1 VVHVLR
7 LDAVRLETVM
17 EKATIKV
24 LLVEDDSPFVR
35 LLQHSL
41 AASTHFPDHPKFR
54 LRTAHQEMEQVN
66 HI

>member
-1 VVHVLR
+1 
-7 LDAVRLETVM
+7 M
-17 EKATIKV
+17 ENPTIKA

-54 LRTAHQEMEQVN
+54 LRTAPQEMEQVN